1 MARGA
6 IWMLLFRFTERGLGL
21 ISTLIL
27 ARLLSPEDFGV
38 VAMAMSFITMAELLS
53 SFSFDAALIHNRQAT
68 REHFDSA
75 WTCNLLIGFGISGL
89 LLLLAQPVADF
100 YQRPELVWVVL
111 ALAIGPAI
119 TGAQNIGVV
128 AFLRELDFRKEFRFQ
143 VSRKLVGFCVV
154 IPLAFIYQSYWV
166 LVVGMLVSRL
176 AGFVISFLMH
186 PYRPRWCLSK
196 ARELVNFSRWL
207 LINNFA
213 GFLKERAADFFI
225 GRASGATALG
235 TYTIAYELANLP
247 TTEIGAPIN
256 RAFLPG
262 FASMDSQ
269 DEIARAFRN
278 AIGFLALIVLPT
290 AACMYVTTPF
300 LVAVLLGNKW
310 LAAAPLMQLLVFNG
324 VLVVVFQSLPCAVMI
339 GRGFPARVMAATL
352 TYTLLL
358 LAALASAYFF
368 MPDFGVTHAAYAAL
382 ATSVATTPLYLYQVR
397 KTLKIGPS
405 LFASALIRPVLA
417 SAAVVL
423 VVPGLLPAH
432 EASMGSL
439 GSLVWLV
446 AGCALGVAI
455 YTAMILLTWWV
466 AGRPD
471 GPERKILAKG
481 GDMLTQQVTR
491 LRRARAAD
499 LPR

>member
-53 SFSFDAALIHNRQAT
+53 SFSFDAALIHNRKAT

-75 WTCNLLIGFGISGL
+75 WTCNLLIGFAISGL
-89 LLLLAQPVADF
+89 LLLVAKPVADF

-143 VSRKLVGFCVV
+143 VSRKLVGFCIV

-166 LVVGMLVSRL
+166 LVIGMLVSRL
-176 AGFVISFLMH
+176 AGFVISYLMH
-186 PYRPRWCLSK
+186 PYRPRWCLGK

-269 DEIARAFRN
+269 EEITRAFRN
-278 AIGFLALIVLPT
+278 AIGFLAMVVLPT

-310 LAAAPLMQLLVFNG
+310 LAAAPLMQLLVFNSA
-324 VLVVVFQSLPCAVMI
+324 LVVLFQSLPSSVLI
-339 GRGFPARVMAATL
+339 GRGFPARVMATTL
-352 TYTLLL
+352 SYTLLL
-358 LAALASAYFF
+358 LAALSFAYFTV
-368 MPDFGVTHAAYAAL
+368 PDFGVTHAAYAAL
-382 ATSVATTPLYLYQVR
+382 GTTLATTPLYLYQVN
-397 KTLKIGPS
+397 KALKIGPLQFARS
-405 LFASALIRPVLA
+405 LTRPALA
-417 SAAVVL
+417 SLAVVL

-432 EASMGSL
+432 DLSMGSL
-439 GSLVWLV
+439 GSLGWLV
-446 AGCALGVAI
+446 TGCALGVAI
-455 YTAMILLTWWV
+455 YTVMILVTWWLV
-466 AGRPD
+466 GRPD
-471 GPERKILAKG
+471 GPEKQILNKG
-481 GDMLTQQVTR
+481 TAMLQQELAR
-491 LRRARAAD
+491 RRRARAAD
-499 LPR
+499 LPN